1 MPEEVELQEVGLEAV
16 ESAASRR
23 KLQNRLNQ
31 RASRKSLISNN
42 YHLSLSLP
50 PPFLFLFV
58 IFFFISEPNADKFIG
73 KRRKEQL
80 QQQRKGEGRVSKWVF
95 YIDPRTEERQAND
108 RRQQQQDERQQQ
120 NGSDIAVVSRSLGS
134 NTKYYDPGFPDIFLS
149 KEHRDRAFRFFCT
162 MTREDRTVFF
172 RRLYDVV
179 SENVAKYTLD
189 SQLLLSVMQF
199 NVMRASMANATAI
212 GIIWE
217 QLIEDD
223 AISPFNHGIVLPVL
237 LPAPSGAINAAA
249 GDGNELVYLPPCL
262 QPTAL
267 QRQVVHHP
275 WIDLCPQPSLRDALL
290 RRLDDV
296 DEDEF
301 CHHLFLQSSDAD
313 EDGMIGMVIWGEPF
327 DTAAYEISESML
339 RKWPWL
345 VKECPDIVK
354 TTNYWRKER
363 GEERLKIP

>member
-1 MPEEVELQEVGLEAV
+1 MSEAVNLQEADLGAV
-16 ESAASRR
+16 ESAESRR

-31 RASRKSLISNN
+31 RASRK
-42 YHLSLSLP
+42 
-50 PPFLFLFV
+50 
-58 IFFFISEPNADKFIG
+58 
-73 KRRKEQL
+73 RRRE
-80 QQQRKGEGRVSKWVF
+80 QQQQQQQKEKNQFNKWVF
-95 YIDPRTEERQAND
+95 YIDPRTEKQQAD
-108 RRQQQQDERQQQ
+108 DKRPHQDERQQQ
-120 NGSDIAVVSRSLGS
+120 NASDAAAVNRSLG
-134 NTKYYDPGFPDIFLS
+134 NKTKYYNPGFPDIFLS

-172 RRLYDVV
+172 HRLHDLV
-179 SENVAKYTLD
+179 SVNVAKCTLD

-199 NVMRASMANATAI
+199 NVMRATMMNAKAI
-212 GIIWE
+212 GLIWE

-223 AISPFNHGIVLPVL
+223 AISPFNRDTVCPMLFL
-237 LPAPSGAINAAA
+237 APYEDATTPSASNAAA
-249 GDGNELVYLPPCL
+249 GNGNDLMHLPPCL

-267 QRQVVHHP
+267 QRQVIHHP

-290 RRLDDV
+290 RRLNDI

-313 EDGMIGMVIWGEPF
+313 EDGMIGMVIWGEPH
-327 DTAAYEISESML
+327 DTAAYEISETML

-354 TTNYWRKER
+354 TTNYWRR
-363 GEERLKIP
+363 GRAEKPLKIS